1 MKTARVGDAGAV
13 VRDENSR
20 RSPSRS
26 EPLLGFVDGGQS
38 CFEDRRILFLGEVRP
53 LGHDEAAGAD
63 VGVRDGAG
71 GDQRQRLVGL
81 DDLSDL
87 RANLRFVKA
96 QQDMDAKARRGR
108 ERTMLGLVQ
117 KIAENVLGALA
128 LDRIGGDEHGHAA
141 EAVRPH
147 YRSRRKCPACGTDL
161 RRMRYLGANSIGPG
175 KCM

>member
-13 VRDENSR
+13 VRDEKF
-20 RSPSRS
+20 PAIT
-26 EPLLGFVDGGQS
+26 EPERAVARLRGWRTS

-53 LGHDEAAGAD
+53 LGHDDAAGAD
-63 VGVRDGAG
+63 VGVRHGAG
-71 GDQRQRLVGL
+71 GDRRQRLVGL
-81 DDLSDL
+81 DDLGDL
-87 RANLRFVKA
+87 RANLRLNKA

-147 YRSRRKCPACGTDL
+147 LCAGE
-161 RRMRYLGANSIGPG
+161 
-175 KCM
+175 